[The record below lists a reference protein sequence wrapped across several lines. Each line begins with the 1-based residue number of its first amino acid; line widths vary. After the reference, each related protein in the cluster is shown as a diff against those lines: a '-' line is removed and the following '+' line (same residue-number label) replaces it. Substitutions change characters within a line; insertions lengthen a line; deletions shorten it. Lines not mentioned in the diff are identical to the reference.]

1 MIISRRI
8 RKDPDVKR
16 IAVIGAGGF
25 AREVAWLIRDINAV
39 TPQFEFLGYLVSD
52 LSKLS
57 DHDSRDEV
65 LGDFSW
71 LEANAG
77 AVDAVAF
84 GIGNPQVKL
93 NLGADLSRRF
103 AALEWPA
110 LIHPTAQFDRA
121 STSIGRGVVICAGV
135 IGTVN
140 VVFKD
145 YAMVNLACTI
155 GHEAIIGSGAVL
167 NPTVNI
173 SGGAILEDGVMIG
186 TGAQILQYK
195 RVGAGATV
203 GAGAVVTKDVPPD
216 DVVSGVPAKSMKVA
230 G

>member
-1 MIISRRI
+1 M
-8 RKDPDVKR
+8 KR
-16 IAVIGAGGF
+16 IAVVGAGGF

-39 TPQFEFLGYLVSD
+39 KPQFEFVGYLVSD
-52 LSKLS
+52 LAKLS

-71 LEANAG
+71 LEKNPG
-77 AVDAVAF
+77 AVDALAF
-84 GIGNPQVKL
+84 GIGSPQVKL
-93 NLGADLSRRF
+93 QLGAELASRF
-103 AALEWPA
+103 PALEWPA
-110 LIHPTAQFDRA
+110 LIHPTAQFDRP
-121 STSIGRGVVICAGV
+121 STRIGRGVVICAGV

-140 VVFKD
+140 VVFED

-155 GHEAIIGSGAVL
+155 GHEAVLGRGTVL

-203 GAGAVVTKDVPPD
+203 GAGAVVTKDVPAD
-216 DVVSGVPAKSMKVA
+216 DVVSGVPAKSMKVTR
-230 G
+230 